1 MFERIKLAVTPLAHS
16 RIRVK
21 QIIEKPME
29 SRKNYVLR
37 CAENVTAMMMQI
49 ALGTEISRSKLE
61 CRQQENRFSEV
72 PVF

>member
-37 CAENVTAMMMQI
+37 QAETMDAIVTLI
-49 ALGTEISRSKLE
+49 APRIGH
-61 CRQQENRFSEV
+61 
-72 PVF
+72 PA